1 MSIEGMPTAGA
12 LPTAGVVLLHGDN
25 LDLLERLP
33 ADSIDAVVTD
43 PPYGLAFMGKEFDK
57 LGDGPGQQAFH
68 LRWARAVL
76 RVLKPGG
83 HLIAFGGTRTY
94 HRLAS
99 GLEDAGF
106 EMRDCLFWAYGSG
119 FPKSLDV
126 RKAIDK
132 IDRLGPM
139 RERALAFTAWMRG
152 TGITAAKVNAVTGTN
167 MGSHYLTDKEQPAV
181 PTEELFAVLRPH
193 LPAVPAEIEALVASR
208 TVESENMKRRAV
220 VGSRVVPSG
229 HAFAGEQ
236 YGGSKDVEAPIT
248 LPHTEAAQAWHGWGT
263 ALKPA
268 VEPAVLAR
276 KPLIGT
282 VAANVLTFGTGAL
295 NVDGC
300 RVESDGDHM
309 VKGLITRKSALAGD
323 ERTSSSAGMFAA
335 GTTYTPTNHPG
346 GRWPANL
353 IHDGSDDVVAG
364 FPQTVDKVGMK
375 GKTGHGNSIYGNFP
389 HQENRSSGITDSG
402 SAARFFYCAKAAPSE
417 RPDVMVC
424 GCLAGVLPM
433 RRDGPEAE
441 QPCPTCGKPAKRLA
455 HPTVKPV
462 ALMEY
467 LIKLIT
473 PPGGVVLDP
482 FAGSGSTLVAAQNLG
497 VRAVGMEREAEYV
510 VIARSRLEPA

>member
-1 MSIEGMPTAGA
+1 MGPAEGA
-12 LPTAGVVLLHGDN
+12 LPAEGVMLLHGDN

-68 LRWARAVL
+68 LRWSRAVL

-94 HRLAS
+94 HRLAA

-106 EMRDCLFWAYGSG
+106 EIRDCLFWAYGSG

-126 RKAIDK
+126 GKAIDK
-132 IDRLGPM
+132 VNGEAGRLHK
-139 RERALAFTAWMRG
+139 FTAWMRT
-152 TGITAAKVNAVTGTN
+152 TGLTGTQIN
-167 MGSHYLTDKEQPAV
+167 AATGTFMGSHYLTDKTQPAI
-181 PTEELFAVLRPH
+181 PTPDLWNKLRP
-193 LPAVPAEIEALVASR
+193 LCGDVPEWVDALVDRIEA
-208 TVESENMKRRAV
+208 ERAV
-220 VGSRVVPSG
+220 VGRRDVPVG
-229 HAFAGEQ
+229 HSFAGRV
-236 YGGSKDVEAPIT
+236 YGGDSSLKTVDVT
-248 LPHTEAAQAWHGWGT
+248 LPHTEAARTWNGWGT

-276 KPLIGT
+276 KPPVGT
-282 VAANVLTFGTGAL
+282 VAANVLTFGTGVI

-300 RVESDGDHM
+300 RVGIEPVTTHSRGTNGAFPKRPGEVSAEESGRTQDQREGLDH
-309 VKGLITRKSALAGD
+309 S
-323 ERTSSSAGMFAA
+323 ERT
-335 GTTYTPTNHPG
+335 

-353 IHDGSDDVVAG
+353 IHDGSPEVVGLFPAKAG
-364 FPQTVDKVGMK
+364 AAAPVK
-375 GKTGHGNSIYGNFP
+375 GGEDSPASRGRVTGARERVPGAFHND
-389 HQENRSSGITDSG
+389 EG
-402 SAARFFYCAKAAPSE
+402 SAARFFYCAKAAPNE

-424 GCLAGVLPM
+424 GCMAGVLPM

-467 LIKLIT
+467 LIKLVT

-497 VRAVGMEREAEYV
+497 VRAVGMEREAEYI

>member
-1 MSIEGMPTAGA
+1 MAIEGMPTAGA
-12 LPTAGVVLLHGDN
+12 LPAAGVVLLHGDN

-126 RKAIDK
+126 GKAIDK

-152 TGITAAKVNAVTGTN
+152 TGITAAKVNAVTGTC
-167 MGSHYLTDKEQPAV
+167 MGSHYLTDGTQPLV
-181 PTEELFAVLRPH
+181 PTPELFDLLRPH

-208 TVESENMKRRAV
+208 TVEIENMKRRAV

-300 RVESDGDHM
+300 RIPMQGEETNPSIARYASTQQRGNNGWDHVNRGARFDDAAAES
-309 VKGLITRKSALAGD
+309 
-323 ERTSSSAGMFAA
+323 AA
-335 GTTYTPTNHPG
+335 K

-353 IHDGSDDVVAG
+353 IHDGSPEVVGLFPETAASKSGGKAG
-364 FPQTVDKVGMK
+364 WQDQYVGGTYK
-375 GKTGHGNSIYGNFP
+375 PIQRTGYDEAP
-389 HQENRSSGITDSG
+389 G

-441 QPCPTCGKPAKRLA
+441 RPCPTCGKPAKRLA

-462 ALMEY
+462 TLMEY